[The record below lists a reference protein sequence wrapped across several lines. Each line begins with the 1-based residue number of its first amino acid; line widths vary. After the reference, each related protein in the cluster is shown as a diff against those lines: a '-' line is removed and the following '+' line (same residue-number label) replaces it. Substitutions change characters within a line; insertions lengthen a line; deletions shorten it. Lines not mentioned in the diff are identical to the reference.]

1 MIDSYLLK
9 INNMKSNRVTVD
21 HTFPP
26 LYDSNTEILI
36 LGSFPSVKSR
46 EQNFYYMH
54 PQNRFY
60 KVLDS
65 IFSTNLY
72 NASIDEKKNILL
84 KLHIG
89 LYDVIDKCTI
99 VGSSDSS
106 IENVVLSNIEAIV
119 RETKTRL
126 IILNGNKAYKLFSDN
141 FNSLIHIAKK
151 APSTSPANAQCSL
164 NKLIEE
170 WKKILEV

>member
-1 MIDSYLLK
+1 MIDSFLLK
-9 INNMKSNRVTVD
+9 INNMKNSRITVN

-26 LYDSNTEILI
+26 MYDSNTEILI

-60 KVLDS
+60 KVLDC
-65 IFSTNLY
+65 IFNTNLY
-72 NASIDEKKNILL
+72 HSSIEEKKNILL

-106 IENVVLSNIEAIV
+106 IENVVLSDIESIV
-119 RETKTRL
+119 KKSKIR
-126 IILNGNKAYKLFSDN
+126 IIVLNGNKAYKLFSDN
-141 FNSLIHIAKK
+141 FNSLMHFAKK

-164 NKLIEE
+164 SKLIEE
-170 WKKILEV
+170 WREILEN